1 MYTRRNDCFDEVIK
15 LENKKPDNQPF
26 TAVFDRED
34 APDAVGKSVSAA
46 YNSHEWELFWS
57 DEFDG
62 DALNTNVWTL
72 EEGHGGLAYKCPE
85 NVKVENGNCVLT
97 VRRDNCPDGYAF
109 TAPCINTS
117 YKFSFQYGR
126 LEFRAKPPYGEGVWP
141 ALWTLSDYYSEMGD
155 ELGWPRGGE
164 IDVMELVG
172 MGAADEKDVHRDNK
186 KIHATLHWGADR
198 DHHTESHSV
207 YYLTE
212 GAAADDYHIY
222 AVEWDEEKIVWF
234 VDDIAYKT
242 VALDDP
248 TMLGAFHQ
256 KHWIIMGIGMAD
268 YKPYHPGEI
277 TPLPQ
282 SMYVDYVRVYKKK
295 G

>member
-1 MYTRRNDCFDEVIK
+1 M
-15 LENKKPDNQPF
+15 ENEKNMNQPF
-26 TAVFDRED
+26 TAVFDLED
-34 APDAVGKSVSAA
+34 APDAVGATTVVATDIA
-46 YNSHEWELFWS
+46 TDWELVWH
-57 DEFDG
+57 DEFEGDTLDESKWHVEDG
-62 DALNTNVWTL
+62 TNGIIV
-72 EEGHGGLAYKCPE
+72 KKPE
-85 NVKVENGNCVLT
+85 NVKVENGNCVIT
-97 VRRDNCPDGYAF
+97 MRRDHSVEGFEFAGASISTNG
-109 TAPCINTS
+109 
-117 YKFSFQYGR
+117 KFSFQYGR
-126 LEFRAKPPYGEGVWP
+126 LEFRAKLPYGEGVWP

-172 MGAADEKDVHRDNK
+172 MGSADEKDIHRDNK

-198 DHHTESHSV
+198 DHHKESHSV

-212 GAAADDYHIY
+212 GTAADDYHIY

-234 VDDIAYKT
+234 VDDVAYKT
-242 VALDDP
+242 VTLDDP
-248 TMLGAFHQ
+248 EMLGAFHQ
-256 KHWIIMGIGMAD
+256 KHWIIMNVAMAN
-268 YKPYHPGEI
+268 YEPYSPGEI

>member
-1 MYTRRNDCFDEVIK
+1 MDNEK
-15 LENKKPDNQPF
+15 NMNQPF
-26 TAVFDRED
+26 TAVFDIED
-34 APDAVGKSVSAA
+34 APDAVGDVTVVTTDIDTD
-46 YNSHEWELFWS
+46 WELVWN

-62 DALNTNVWTL
+62 DTL
-72 EEGHGGLAYKCPE
+72 DETKWHVEEGPNGIIVKKPE

-97 VRRDNCPDGYAF
+97 MRRDNSVEGFEFAGASIS
-109 TAPCINTS
+109 TNG
-117 YKFSFQYGR
+117 KFSFQYGR
-126 LEFRAKPPYGEGVWP
+126 LEFRAKLPYGEGIWP

-172 MGAADEKDVHRDNK
+172 MGAADEKDIHRDNK

-198 DHHTESHSV
+198 SCHRESHSV

-212 GAAADDYHIY
+212 GTAADDYHVY

-242 VALDDP
+242 VTLDDP
-248 TMLGAFHQ
+248 EMLGAFHQ
-256 KHWIIMGIGMAD
+256 KHWIIMNVAMAN
-268 YKPYHPGEI
+268 YEPYAPGEI

-295 G
+295 